1 MLRSL
6 PLFLLFTICLFG
18 CRNNYYIIQPAGEL
32 NLISTR
38 NYETKV
44 EYSQLKS
51 YAGVDRS
58 QIDNAIANSKGG
70 KIKSKSKIYKEINT
84 FKAKSLNESV
94 DAVVKSVSGG
104 EYLSNVKIYTIYQFN
119 GRDLFPTSFYMASG
133 DVWGTKSPDD
143 NIKGFKTGDRVIF
156 TFTKEIKSSIGKIFN
171 GKINNQYSGKILELK
186 SATAIINL
194 ESGEIVEIP
203 YINLVKI

>member
-1 MLRSL
+1 MLKSL
-6 PLFLLFTICLFG
+6 LLFLLLSTCLFG
-18 CRNNYYIIQPAGEL
+18 CKNNYYIIQPAGEL

-44 EYSQLKS
+44 EYSQLKT

-70 KIKSKSKIYKEINT
+70 KIKSKSKVFTEINT
-84 FKAKSLNESV
+84 FKSKSLNESI

-104 EYLSNVKIYTIYQFN
+104 EYLTNAKIYLVYHYS
-119 GRDLFPTSFYMASG
+119 GRNLIPSTFYIASG
-133 DVWGTKSPDD
+133 DVWGTKSSED
-143 NIKGFKTGDRVIF
+143 NIKGFKNGDKIVF
-156 TFTKEIKSSIGKIFN
+156 TYSKELKTTIGKVFN
-171 GKINNQYSGKILELK
+171 GRVNNQYIGKILELK

-194 ESGEIVEIP
+194 ESGEVIEIP
-203 YINLVKI
+203 YINMVKL